1 MNGVHDM
8 GGMHGFGPMV
18 IDDDEHL
25 FHAPWEA
32 RVRSMV
38 MLSIAQGHFT
48 ADASRYGIEQMAPAV
63 QLNAPYFERWLA
75 SLEFN
80 LVSEGNISVGELE
93 ERIEVLRENPLF
105 TVEPKAPLRASNPPR
120 AGNLDGLDG
129 VSANPRFWVG
139 DEVIARTIN
148 PPGHTRLPRYARGKR
163 GTINRVHGTF
173 TFADTNAHG
182 LGPQPQTVYSVAFDG
197 RELWG
202 DSAEK
207 NQVVSLDLWESYLEP
222 PPAE

>member
-8 GGMHGFGPMV
+8 GGMHGFGPIV
-18 IDDDEHL
+18 IDEDEHL

-38 MLSIAQGHFT
+38 MLSIAQGRFN
-48 ADASRYGIEQMAPAV
+48 ADASRYGIEQMPPAV

-80 LVSEGNISVGELE
+80 HVREGNVSEVELE
-93 ERIEVLRENPLF
+93 DRIDVLRENPSF
-105 TVEPKAPLRASNPPR
+105 TVEPKAPLRPSNPPR
-120 AGNLDGLDG
+120 TGNLDGLVG
-129 VSANPRFWVG
+129 LSANPRFAVG
-139 DEVIARTIN
+139 DAVIAKNIN
-148 PPGHTRLPRYARGKR
+148 PLGHTRLPRYARGKR
-163 GTINRVHGTF
+163 GTITRVHGIF
-173 TFADTNAHG
+173 AFADTNAHG
-182 LGPQPQTVYSVAFDG
+182 LGLQPQTVYNVAFAG

-202 DSAEK
+202 DSAEM
-207 NQVVSLDLWESYLEP
+207 NQVVSLDLWESHLEP